1 MAPIIWTSRNQRPVC
16 LRRQNILLETR
27 TDLEPGTDRP
37 GVLNCRLCPYQYHHN
52 SFPRGPEF
60 QQLSDIH
67 DVHVC
72 SCCHRAPNNPG
83 QVEILITPGLVL
95 ILISCGHWTP
105 EAVTPI
111 RLQTRDRIIIIIIV
125 VVVCREKER
134 FCTMTVTVRQGVG
147 ALNARADYLVSRE
160 MILDLESWNNS
171 DNVFLGAAPAD

>member
-1 MAPIIWTSRNQRPVC
+1 MAPIIWTSRNQTRLFAETQYFARKRGRTLNRGQTGKAFNTVDC
-16 LRRQNILLETR
+16 VHINIIINHFHGGQSSSNYRISMMFTCAR
-27 TDLEPGTDRP
+27 VVT
-37 GVLNCRLCPYQYHHN
+37 
-52 SFPRGPEF
+52 
-60 QQLSDIH
+60 
-67 DVHVC
+67 
-72 SCCHRAPNNPG
+72 APNNPG

-95 ILISCGHWTP
+95 ILVSCGHRTP
-105 EAVTPI
+105 EAVTAI
-111 RLQTRDRIIIIIIV
+111 GVQTRDRIIIIII